1 MESAAP
7 EITEVPTK
15 WKSIVRVKPL
25 SDNEIISTIKNEK
38 DPEEYTGAEGD
49 TITMKLTEIFFEK
62 YTFDKV
68 IHPEED

>member
-1 MESAAP
+1 MESPAP
-7 EITEVPTK
+7 EITEAPTK

-25 SDNEIISTIKNEK
+25 SDNEIISPIKNEK
-38 DPEEYTGAEGD
+38 DPEEYTGAEED
-49 TITMKLTEIFFEK
+49 TITMKLTDAFSEK